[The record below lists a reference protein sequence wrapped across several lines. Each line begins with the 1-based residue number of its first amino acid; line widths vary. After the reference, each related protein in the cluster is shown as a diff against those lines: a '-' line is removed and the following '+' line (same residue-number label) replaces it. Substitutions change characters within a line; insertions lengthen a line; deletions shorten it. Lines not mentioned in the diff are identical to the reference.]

1 MGRNVLASMIG
12 VAANPRSLAASARP
26 AVQKRA
32 GPSETSITAI
42 TRPKPK
48 FEPTL

>member
-12 VAANPRSLAASARP
+12 VATNPKSLAASARP

-32 GPSETSITAI
+32 AHKNQHNGDHTAETEI
-42 TRPKPK
+42 
-48 FEPTL
+48 